1 MALPNG
7 CDKLARDFDGFWLKF
22 YKSSCLSPNFQRLPR
37 CWNVKDRSRSL
48 RLSHFAL
55 TVSFSSGFN
64 ERHDSSYNAQ
74 EAACV
79 RSDAS
84 IPLTTGIYYFETT
97 LLNKGPN
104 SCVSVGVSMK
114 TSSLVKFPGSEN
126 NSFGYQSDGCVYH
139 GSPTSFTKFGPR
151 FNENDIIGCGVDFL
165 SQSLFFTRNGVF
177 LGKAFEGKVP
187 VGAGT
192 RLFPTIGLQGRGV
205 RVTTNFGQQPFYF
218 AFENHLKTE
227 RISRENKLIEHTCKE
242 DFAGIKIKELVS
254 GYLIHHGYVATA
266 KAFSYWSN
274 LASSIQNS
282 EVQANQI
289 ENFNDKIS
297 NRSNLVS
304 SSSETNI
311 GTNSDVIYKESN
323 PSLLQRR
330 HSDSA
335 CLDTANTNPHL
346 GQLPG
351 IASMLHRRRLRAL
364 CRRCQYGRAAATL
377 NRFYP
382 QVLER
387 CPELLVQLRC
397 RQLIEMM
404 RRHAVRRGRS
414 HASNSGS
421 DLNDSS
427 PTTAPPKVQ
436 KVSGSLHVGSRCCV
450 ITNKQDKSLED
461 SSSSAQTII
470 ENGFP
475 RSSMDVDL
483 EDVLKVSFPENS
495 NKVLEQKSKTDQD
508 RNTFTEFDDD
518 LETVDVEDEDDDD
531 SFGADDDTGV
541 CIDSLCPPTNSE
553 ISQSNNGSCVP
564 SEMDVDSEVS
574 SAGSTSKS
582 TKDASY
588 TLSANSEL
596 ASDNE
601 MRCLLRHVQFGRSL
615 VNLVRQVRA
624 KTGGLSLETERLLQQ
639 SVSLLAYPSPTS
651 NDCPLRGL
659 LDPVWR
665 DTIASIIN
673 SAVLKAHDLPAQ
685 PALEHG
691 LRALQRCFQDKNF
704 VEAQTLGHFLLYH
717 LTPSQIAKADEA
729 VAAMEASVEH
739 QTGKRLRSSLSQS
752 NGDHINEPDDNTSS
766 GSRSTEINGHNTV
779 RRRARRQ
786 RRRRADGTV
795 SESQSSEPTDDRN
808 SLLEEVTKEEE
819 DEDEDEEG
827 HCDTDDDDEDF
838 DNDDDED
845 DSSSAVPSHRPNT
858 RSRQASSTGAQNDN
872 IPSENRGSNGS
883 SSGRVHSSNSSNN
896 ALLTLTAT
904 VPPHIRLGRQT
915 ILTRFCPAFVL
926 DSNRAR
932 LATSISNSPVSSFH
946 RSSAPSRRFTSTT
959 STRID
964 NNQLR
969 RSETANSHF
978 DSAFRGLLSM
988 SYPHHAEF
996 LAAMDD
1002 ALKAYAGSL
1011 LLTEDEQVSISNPQ
1025 NGNLRGDPPSPTG
1038 GGACT

>member
-1 MALPNG
+1 
-7 CDKLARDFDGFWLKF
+7 
-22 YKSSCLSPNFQRLPR
+22 
-37 CWNVKDRSRSL
+37 
-48 RLSHFAL
+48 
-55 TVSFSSGFN
+55 
-64 ERHDSSYNAQ
+64 
-74 EAACV
+74 
-79 RSDAS
+79 
-84 IPLTTGIYYFETT
+84 
-97 LLNKGPN
+97 
-104 SCVSVGVSMK
+104 MK
-114 TSSLVKFPGSEN
+114 TSSLNKFPGSEN

-139 GSPTSFTKFGPR
+139 GSPTLSTKFGPR

-165 SQSLFFTRNGVF
+165 SQSLFFTRNGIF

-205 RVTTNFGQQPFYF
+205 RITTNFGQQPFYF

-227 RISRENKLIEHTCKE
+227 RISHENKLIERTCKE

-254 GYLIHHGYVATA
+254 GYLVHHGYVATA
-266 KAFSYWSN
+266 KAFSHWSN
-274 LASSIQNS
+274 LASSVQNS
-282 EVQANQI
+282 EFQKDRIQLFN
-289 ENFNDKIS
+289 ENILS
-297 NRSNLVS
+297 RSNAIS

-311 GTNSDVIYKESN
+311 DGNSDVTCKESN
-323 PSLLQRR
+323 PPVLQRR
-330 HSDSA
+330 HSDSS
-335 CLDTANTNPHL
+335 CLAPENANSHL

-404 RRHAVRRGRS
+404 RRHAVRRGHS
-414 HASNSGS
+414 HASSSGS

-427 PTTAPPKVQ
+427 STTAPPKVQ
-436 KVSGSLHVGSRCCV
+436 RVSGSLHVGSGCCV
-450 ITNKQDKSLED
+450 TNKQDNLSQD
-461 SSSSAQTII
+461 TSSSVQMVV
-470 ENGFP
+470 ENGLP
-475 RSSMDVDL
+475 PSSMDVDP
-483 EDVLKVSFPENS
+483 EDVLEVPFPKNEV
-495 NKVLEQKSKTDQD
+495 KAMEQKSKVDQD
-508 RNTFTEFDDD
+508 CNMLTEFDDD
-518 LETVDVEDEDDDD
+518 LETADVEDEEDDDG
-531 SFGADDDTGV
+531 FGADDDTGV
-541 CIDSLCPPTNSE
+541 CIDTLLPHNNSKVNLSGNETFLPSEMGGDSEISSVESRSKPKTDVSLTNSE
-553 ISQSNNGSCVP
+553 L
-564 SEMDVDSEVS
+564 DS
-574 SAGSTSKS
+574 
-582 TKDASY
+582 D
-588 TLSANSEL
+588 
-596 ASDNE
+596 DE

-717 LTPSQIAKADEA
+717 LTPSQIAKADEE
-729 VAAMEASVEH
+729 VAALEASVEH
-739 QTGKRLRSSLSQS
+739 QSGKRLRSSPSQL
-752 NGDHINEPDDNTSS
+752 NGEHINDPDDNTSS
-766 GSRSTEINGHNTV
+766 SSRSNEINGHNTV
-779 RRRARRQ
+779 RRRACRRRQ
-786 RRRRADGTV
+786 RRVDETV
-795 SESQSSEPTDDRN
+795 SESQSSEHTDECN
-808 SLLEEVTKEEE
+808 SSVEEVNKEDDEEEE
-819 DEDEDEEG
+819 DEEG
-827 HCDTDDDDEDF
+827 RCGSDDDDDDF
-838 DNDDDED
+838 ENDDDEED
-845 DSSSAVPSHRPNT
+845 GSSAVPSRRPNT
-858 RSRQASSTGAQNDN
+858 RSRQTASVGAQSDSSF
-872 IPSENRGSNGS
+872 SESRGSNGG
-883 SSGRVHSSNSSNN
+883 SSGRNHSSNSSNT
-896 ALLTLTAT
+896 ASLTSTDT
-904 VPPHIRLGRQT
+904 VTPNIRLGRQT
-915 ILTRFCPAFVL
+915 DLARYLPSFL
-926 DSNRAR
+926 YSNHGR
-932 LATSISNSPVSSFH
+932 LVTSVSSSSVPTLH
-946 RSSAPSRRFTSTT
+946 RPSAPSRRFTTLPT
-959 STRID
+959 SARID
-964 NNQLR
+964 NNQSR
-969 RSETANSHF
+969 RSETVDSHF

-1011 LLTEDEQVSISNPQ
+1011 LFTEDEQIAVSNPQ
-1025 NGNLRGDPPSPTG
+1025 HEYLQGDPPSPTG

>member
-7 CDKLARDFDGFWLKF
+7 YDKLTKDFDSFWLKF
-22 YKSSCLSPNFQRLPR
+22 YKSSYLSPDFQKLPR

-64 ERHDSSYNAQ
+64 ERNDSSYSGQ

-84 IPLTTGIYYFETT
+84 IPLTTGIYYFEIT
-97 LLNKGPN
+97 LLNKGSN
-104 SCVSVGVSMK
+104 GCLSVGVSMK
-114 TSSLVKFPGSEN
+114 TSSLNKFPGSEN

-139 GSPTSFTKFGPR
+139 GSPTLSTKFGPR

-165 SQSLFFTRNGVF
+165 SQSLFFTRNGIF

-187 VGAGT
+187 VGGGT

-205 RVTTNFGQQPFYF
+205 RVTTNFGQHPFYF

-227 RISRENKLIEHTCKE
+227 RISRENKLIERTCKE

-254 GYLIHHGYVATA
+254 GYLVHHGYVATA

-274 LASSIQNS
+274 LASSVQNS
-282 EVQANQI
+282 EFQKDQI
-289 ENFNDKIS
+289 QIFNEKIS
-297 NRSNLVS
+297 SRSNLVS
-304 SSSETNI
+304 SSSETNVDV
-311 GTNSDVIYKESN
+311 NSDVTYKESN
-323 PSLLQRR
+323 PSVPQRR
-330 HSDSA
+330 HSDSS
-335 CLDTANTNPHL
+335 CLAPEITKSHL

-414 HASNSGS
+414 HTSNSGS
-421 DLNDSS
+421 DLNDSNS
-427 PTTAPPKVQ
+427 TTAPPKVQ
-436 KVSGSLHVGSRCCV
+436 RVSGSLHVGSGCCV
-450 ITNKQDKSLED
+450 NNKPDKLSQDT
-461 SSSSAQTII
+461 SSSVQMIV
-470 ENGFP
+470 ENGLP
-475 RSSMDVDL
+475 PLSMDVDP
-483 EDVLKVSFPENS
+483 ENVLKAPSLENAV
-495 NKVLEQKSKTDQD
+495 KVVGQKTKVDQD
-508 RNTFTEFDDD
+508 CNLFTELDDD
-518 LETVDVEDEDDDD
+518 LETADVEDEEDDDG
-531 SFGADDDTGV
+531 FGVDDDTGV
-541 CIDSLCPPTNSE
+541 CIDILLPHTNSK
-553 ISQSNNGSCVP
+553 SKLSSNGSYVP
-564 SEMDVDSEVS
+564 SGMDADNGMS
-574 SAGSTSKS
+574 SAGSTSKPTDVS
-582 TKDASY
+582 FN
-588 TLSANSEL
+588 LSANSEL
-596 ASDNE
+596 NTDDE

-665 DTIASIIN
+665 DTIASVIN

-717 LTPSQIAKADEA
+717 LTPAQIAKADEE
-729 VAAMEASVEH
+729 VAALEASIEH
-739 QTGKRLRSSLSQS
+739 QSGKRLRSSPSQS
-752 NGDHINEPDDNTSS
+752 NGDQINDPDDNTSS
-766 GSRSTEINGHNTV
+766 GSHGNEINGHIAI
-779 RRRARRQ
+779 RRRARH
-786 RRRRADGTV
+786 RRRRRVDGTV
-795 SESQSSEPTDDRN
+795 SESQSSEHTDECN
-808 SLLEEVTKEEE
+808 SSVEEVNKEDDEEEEE
-819 DEDEDEEG
+819 DEEG
-827 HCDTDDDDEDF
+827 RCNSEDDDDDF
-838 DNDDDED
+838 DNDDDEED
-845 DSSSAVPSHRPNT
+845 GSSAVPSRRPNT
-858 RSRQASSTGAQNDN
+858 RSSQTASVGAQNDSGF
-872 IPSENRGSNGS
+872 SESRGSNGG
-883 SSGRVHSSNSSNN
+883 SSGRNHSIYSSNN
-896 ALLTLTAT
+896 ASLTPTGT
-904 VPPHIRLGRQT
+904 VAPNIRLGRYT
-915 ILTRFCPAFVL
+915 DLTQYLPSFL
-926 DSNRAR
+926 YSNHAR
-932 LATSISNSPVSSFH
+932 LITSVSSSSVPTLH
-946 RSSAPSRRFTSTT
+946 RSSAPSRRFTTLTT
-959 STRID
+959 PARID
-964 NNQLR
+964 SNHSR
-969 RSETANSHF
+969 RCETVDSHF

-988 SYPHHAEF
+988 SYPHRAEF

-1011 LLTEDEQVSISNPQ
+1011 LLTEDEQIVASNPQ
-1025 NGNLRGDPPSPTG
+1025 HEYLQRDPPSPTG
-1038 GGACT
+1038 GGSCT

>member
-795 SESQSSEPTDDRN
+795 SESQSSEPTDDP
-808 SLLEEVTKEEE
+808 
-819 DEDEDEEG
+819 
-827 HCDTDDDDEDF
+827 
-838 DNDDDED
+838 
-845 DSSSAVPSHRPNT
+845 VPSHRPNT

>member
-7 CDKLARDFDGFWLKF
+7 CDKLTRDFDGFWLKF

-64 ERHDSSYNAQ
+64 ERHDGSYNAQ

-289 ENFNDKIS
+289 ENFNDKIP

-311 GTNSDVIYKESN
+311 GANSDVSYKESN

-335 CLDTANTNPHL
+335 CLDPSNTNPRL

-404 RRHAVRRGRS
+404 RRHAVRRGRN

-436 KVSGSLHVGSRCCV
+436 KVSGSLHVGSGCCV
-450 ITNKQDKSLED
+450 ISNKQDKLLED
-461 SSSSAQTII
+461 TSSPAQTII

-483 EDVLKVSFPENS
+483 ENVLKVSFPENS
-495 NKVLEQKSKTDQD
+495 NNVLEQCKIDQD
-508 RNTFTEFDDD
+508 RSIFTEFDDD
-518 LETVDVEDEDDDD
+518 LETIDVEDEEDDD

-541 CIDSLCPPTNSE
+541 CIDSLCPPTNSK
-553 ISQSNNGSCVP
+553 ISQFNNGSCVP
-564 SEMDVDSEVS
+564 SEMEVDSEVS
-574 SAGSTSKS
+574 SAGSSKS
-582 TKDASY
+582 KKDASC

-615 VNLVRQVRA
+615 VNLVKQVRA

-659 LDPVWR
+659 LDPMWR

-795 SESQSSEPTDDRN
+795 SESQSSEPTDERN
-808 SLLEEVTKEEE
+808 SLLEEVAKEEE

-845 DSSSAVPSHRPNT
+845 DSSSAVPSRRPNT
-858 RSRQASSTGAQNDN
+858 RSRQTSSTGTQNDN

-896 ALLTLTAT
+896 ALLTFTAT

-932 LATSISNSPVSSFH
+932 LATSISNSPISSLH

-1011 LLTEDEQVSISNPQ
+1011 LLTEDEQVSISNHQ
-1025 NGNLRGDPPSPTG
+1025 HGNLRGDPPSPTG
-1038 GGACT
+1038 GGACA

>member
-624 KTGGLSLETERLLQQ
+624 KTGGLSLETERLLQELISYQ
-639 SVSLLAYPSPTS
+639 EIHLLTS
-651 NDCPLRGL
+651 N
-659 LDPVWR
+659 
-665 DTIASIIN
+665 
-673 SAVLKAHDLPAQ
+673 
-685 PALEHG
+685 
-691 LRALQRCFQDKNF
+691 
-704 VEAQTLGHFLLYH
+704 
-717 LTPSQIAKADEA
+717 
-729 VAAMEASVEH
+729 M
-739 QTGKRLRSSLSQS
+739 
-752 NGDHINEPDDNTSS
+752 
-766 GSRSTEINGHNTV
+766 
-779 RRRARRQ
+779 
-786 RRRRADGTV
+786 
-795 SESQSSEPTDDRN
+795 
-808 SLLEEVTKEEE
+808 
-819 DEDEDEEG
+819 
-827 HCDTDDDDEDF
+827 
-838 DNDDDED
+838 
-845 DSSSAVPSHRPNT
+845 
-858 RSRQASSTGAQNDN
+858 
-872 IPSENRGSNGS
+872 
-883 SSGRVHSSNSSNN
+883 
-896 ALLTLTAT
+896 LLT
-904 VPPHIRLGRQT
+904 
-915 ILTRFCPAFVL
+915 
-926 DSNRAR
+926 
-932 LATSISNSPVSSFH
+932 
-946 RSSAPSRRFTSTT
+946 
-959 STRID
+959 
-964 NNQLR
+964 
-969 RSETANSHF
+969 
-978 DSAFRGLLSM
+978 
-988 SYPHHAEF
+988 
-996 LAAMDD
+996 
-1002 ALKAYAGSL
+1002 
-1011 LLTEDEQVSISNPQ
+1011 
-1025 NGNLRGDPPSPTG
+1025 
-1038 GGACT
+1038 

>member
-114 TSSLVKFPGSEN
+114 TSSLVKFP
-126 NSFGYQSDGCVYH
+126 
-139 GSPTSFTKFGPR
+139 
-151 FNENDIIGCGVDFL
+151 
-165 SQSLFFTRNGVF
+165 
-177 LGKAFEGKVP
+177 GKAFEGKVP

>member
-624 KTGGLSLETERLLQQ
+624 KTGGLSLETERLLQKLMIFQ
-639 SVSLLAYPSPTS
+639 PNQHWSTVFVHCNVVFRIKILLKLK
-651 NDCPLRGL
+651 PL
-659 LDPVWR
+659 
-665 DTIASIIN
+665 
-673 SAVLKAHDLPAQ
+673 
-685 PALEHG
+685 
-691 LRALQRCFQDKNF
+691 
-704 VEAQTLGHFLLYH
+704 
-717 LTPSQIAKADEA
+717 
-729 VAAMEASVEH
+729 
-739 QTGKRLRSSLSQS
+739 
-752 NGDHINEPDDNTSS
+752 
-766 GSRSTEINGHNTV
+766 
-779 RRRARRQ
+779 
-786 RRRRADGTV
+786 
-795 SESQSSEPTDDRN
+795 
-808 SLLEEVTKEEE
+808 VTFY
-819 DEDEDEEG
+819 
-827 HCDTDDDDEDF
+827 CIT
-838 DNDDDED
+838 
-845 DSSSAVPSHRPNT
+845 
-858 RSRQASSTGAQNDN
+858 
-872 IPSENRGSNGS
+872 
-883 SSGRVHSSNSSNN
+883 
-896 ALLTLTAT
+896 
-904 VPPHIRLGRQT
+904 
-915 ILTRFCPAFVL
+915 
-926 DSNRAR
+926 
-932 LATSISNSPVSSFH
+932 
-946 RSSAPSRRFTSTT
+946 
-959 STRID
+959 
-964 NNQLR
+964 
-969 RSETANSHF
+969 
-978 DSAFRGLLSM
+978 
-988 SYPHHAEF
+988 
-996 LAAMDD
+996 
-1002 ALKAYAGSL
+1002 
-1011 LLTEDEQVSISNPQ
+1011 
-1025 NGNLRGDPPSPTG
+1025 
-1038 GGACT
+1038 